1 MIEPSGYTIELR
13 RFPYLP
19 LSSIGMIKN
28 LNSGKRSE
36 YILNGILLNGIPC
49 TGIGKA
55 AVITMT

>member
-36 YILNGILLNGIPC
+36 YILNGIPC